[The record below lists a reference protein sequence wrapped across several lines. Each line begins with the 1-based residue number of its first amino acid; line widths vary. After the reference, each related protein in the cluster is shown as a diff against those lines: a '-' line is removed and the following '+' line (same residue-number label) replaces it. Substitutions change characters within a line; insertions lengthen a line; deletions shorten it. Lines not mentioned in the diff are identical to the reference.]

1 MGRDLKDSDFRSL
14 SEQVTQVGV
23 TCLRQVDQRTEYACE
38 PRLSAKFAPEA
49 VAIQKESAVFLNL
62 LLDRSKMLGVEDIS
76 QFDMT
81 DELSR
86 LPHLRRF
93 FARAEGFARKE
104 PTESPNTASAQLL
117 PGLGQAVCGY
127 YPNPKPAVAVAFK
140 EFTRSDPAGTL
151 RSLGYHETPGL
162 AGGGWTRPQTYNPAI
177 CGFSTYRDHALITG
191 PTTLR
196 EQNYTETPGGEPNPE
211 VYRSGPWPYLD
222 WPVYVFWW
230 HQTH

>member
-86 LPHLRRF
+86 SRTSAVSLLERKALP
-93 FARAEGFARKE
+93 ARSRQ
-104 PTESPNTASAQLL
+104 NRQIQLL
-117 PGLGQAVCGY
+117 
-127 YPNPKPAVAVAFK
+127 
-140 EFTRSDPAGTL
+140 RSSFLDSGKRFAAITPTL
-151 RSLGYHETPGL
+151 SR
-162 AGGGWTRPQTYNPAI
+162 Q
-177 CGFSTYRDHALITG
+177 
-191 PTTLR
+191 
-196 EQNYTETPGGEPNPE
+196 
-211 VYRSGPWPYLD
+211 
-222 WPVYVFWW
+222 
-230 HQTH
+230 